1 MKIFIS
7 QPMNGRTN
15 EEIMVERSLA
25 IAELSKKI
33 EVSLIDTLF
42 DLENKPP
49 LYYLGKSIEAMAD
62 ADLVVFIGNWENARG
77 CRIEYE
83 TAREYNKNILILS
96 GD

>member
-1 MKIFIS
+1 MKVFIS

-15 EEIMVERSLA
+15 EEIIVERSLA

-42 DLENKPP
+42 DLEDKPP

-83 TAREYNKNILILS
+83 AAREYNKNVLILS

>member
-1 MKIFIS
+1 MKVFIS

-15 EEIMVERSLA
+15 EEIIVERSLA

-42 DLENKPP
+42 DLEDKPP

-83 TAREYNKNILILS
+83 TAREYNKNILILNS
-96 GD
+96 N